1 MDALTAIGI
10 ALLSSVG
17 GALGFI
23 PLEIPV
29 DEKATEEESD
39 GPPGA
44 AIVAV
49 VVGPVVALIALI
61 VGMTQYA

>member
-10 ALLSSVG
+10 ALLWSFG

-23 PLEIPV
+23 PLEPPA
-29 DEKATEEESD
+29 DEASTEQQD
-39 GPPGA
+39 GPTEA

-49 VVGPVVALIALI
+49 VVGPVVALVALLL
-61 VGMTQYA
+61 GMAQY